1 MLRCM
6 ITRSATYLFIGYTS
20 GPEGTG
26 WARLFEDED
35 QSAPAAQ
42 RGFLFVRRRL

>member
-26 WARLFEDED
+26 
-35 QSAPAAQ
+35 
-42 RGFLFVRRRL
+42 